1 MPRASLGDGQSA
13 MEAKKYAHPNPD
25 SSFFE
30 AQSRMRSSIAGL
42 IGGKADEIALTT
54 GASAGAVATAY
65 GLTWKPGDEIIT
77 AKGEFPLQYTVWKP
91 MEEREG
97 LRLKIVSPRDR
108 FLTTDDLIAAM
119 TPKTRLVSVSLVRF
133 DDGSLLDAPRL
144 AAACHAQEALLL
156 LDVSQ
161 CCGALPMDVPHLVAD
176 LLVTP

>member
-42 IGGKADEIALTT
+42 IGGKADEIGLTT

-119 TPKTRLVSVSLVRF
+119 TPKTRLFSVSLGRF
-133 DDGSLLDAPRL
+133 YNASRLHAPRL
-144 AAACHAQEALLL
+144 PSPLPAPEPLPLLPL
-156 LDVSQ
+156 R
-161 CCGALPMDVPHLVAD
+161 H
-176 LLVTP
+176 